1 MKVKIENRGEIMT
14 QPQVLNEAWMD
25 AELLEEAID
34 YYHAL
39 LAGSTR
45 LSADSIAALKAG
57 LTERKLTFGG
67 RPLCNVLRPHF
78 FTRKQFEYV
87 REVCLGLTSAMDELG
102 TVIMSEDPAH
112 QSERTRLISELAL
125 TAEEIRLLKYDTG
138 YKAISAH
145 SRLDS
150 FMSIQHGTLHFV
162 EYNAESPAG
171 TSYEEGLGALFETL
185 PVMQEFSKRF
195 ELSRHFLKDKLLNM
209 LLNNYR
215 EYLGDK
221 PYHVPNVAIVDWDD
235 VPTLT
240 EFELLQEHFEAK
252 GVPTIIADPRELEYR
267 DGRLRKG
274 NFEIDL
280 LFKRVLGS
288 ELLQR
293 ADEAGPILQAY
304 EDGTICMI
312 NSFRCKI
319 YHKKMIFGLLTDE
332 QNAHY
337 FSKEQQ
343 EFIAR
348 HIPWTRPV
356 RSGTTTYKGQPIDL
370 ENFARENRERLVL
383 KPNDEYG
390 GKGIFIGWETGAEE
404 WAAAW
409 QIALKDPYVVQEKVV
424 VAKEPYPT
432 IQEDM
437 IVFAERSVDCDPY
450 IFEGEVAGTL
460 TRLSAAALL
469 NVTAGTGTT
478 VPTFIIE
485 GRGEGEVRPAD
496 PEGCA

>member
-1 MKVKIENRGEIMT
+1 MT
-14 QPQVLNEAWMD
+14 QPEVTADWAD
-25 AELLEEAID
+25 TALLEEAIE

-45 LSADSIAALKAG
+45 LASESIDALNSS
-57 LTERKLTFGG
+57 LVERKLTFGG

-78 FTRKQFEYV
+78 FTRKQYDYV
-87 REVCLGLTSAMDELG
+87 REVCVALTGAMDALG
-102 TVIMSEDPAH
+102 KVMMSHDPA
-112 QSERTRLISELAL
+112 QAAERERLLDELAL
-125 TAEEIRLLKYDTG
+125 IPEEVRLLRYDTG

-150 FMSIQHGTLHFV
+150 FLSPQHGTLHFV

-171 TSYEEGLGALFETL
+171 SAYEDGLGDLFETL
-185 PVMQEFSKRF
+185 PVMQEFTRRF
-195 ELSRHFLKDKLLNM
+195 QVSRSLLKDKLLNM

-215 EYLGDK
+215 EYLGSRPAK
-221 PYHVPNVAIVDWDD
+221 TPNIAIIDWEG

-240 EFELLQEHFEAK
+240 EFQLLQAHFEAK

-274 NFEIDL
+274 DFEIDL
-280 LFKRVLGS
+280 VFKRVLAS
-288 ELLQR
+288 ELL
-293 ADEAGPILQAY
+293 EKAGEVGAVLRAY
-304 EDGTICMI
+304 EDGAICMI

-332 QNAHY
+332 RNAHY
-337 FSKEQQ
+337 FTPEQQ
-343 EFIAR
+343 TYIAR
-348 HIPWTRPV
+348 HIPWTRRV
-356 RSGTTTYKGQPIDL
+356 RPGKTTYQGREIDL
-370 ENFARENRERLVL
+370 EAFVMQNRENLVL

-390 GKGIFIGWETGAEE
+390 GKGIAIGWEASAEE
-404 WAAAW
+404 WASAW
-409 QIALKDPYVVQEKVV
+409 QAALVDPYVVQEKVV
-424 VAKEPYPT
+424 VAKEPFPT
-432 IQEDM
+432 VQENM
-437 IVFAERSVDCDPY
+437 IIFAERSVDCDPY
-450 IFEGEVAGTL
+450 IFEGQVAGTL

-485 GRGEGEVRPAD
+485 GRGEGGVRPAD

>member
-1 MKVKIENRGEIMT
+1 MSQT
-14 QPQVLNEAWMD
+14 QTHQDWTDTDLS
-25 AELLEEAID
+25 EEAIE

-45 LSADSIAALKAG
+45 LSSESIADLKAG

-78 FTRKQFEYV
+78 FTRKQFDYV
-87 REVCLGLTSAMDELG
+87 SEVCLALTNAMDQLG
-102 TVIMSEDPAH
+102 TVILSTDQA
-112 QSERTRLISELAL
+112 QTAERDRLIGDLGLIS
-125 TAEEIRLLKYDTG
+125 EEIRLLKYDTG
-138 YKAISAH
+138 YRAISAH

-150 FMSIQHGTLHFV
+150 FMSSLDGTLHFV

-171 TSYEEGLGALFETL
+171 SSYEDGLGDLFETL

-195 ELSRHFLKDKLLNM
+195 VVSRYRLKQKLLDM

-221 PYHVPNVAIVDWDD
+221 PYKTPNVAIVDWLD

-240 EFELLQEHFEAK
+240 EFELLQEYFEQH
-252 GVPTIIADPRELEYR
+252 GVRTIITDPRDLEYR

-274 NFEIDL
+274 DFEVDL
-280 LFKRVLGS
+280 LFKRVLAS
-288 ELLQR
+288 ELLRR
-293 ADEAGPILQAY
+293 ADEVGPVIRAY
-304 EDGTICMI
+304 EDGAICMI

-332 QNAHY
+332 SNARY
-337 FSKEQQ
+337 FTSEQQ
-343 EFIAR
+343 AFIAR
-348 HIPWTRPV
+348 HIPWTRRV
-356 RSGTTTYKGQPIDL
+356 RAGQTTYKGQPVDL
-370 ENFARENRERLVL
+370 EKFVMENRERLVL

-390 GKGIFIGWETGAEE
+390 GKGITIGWESSPAEWE
-404 WAAAW
+404 AAYRA
-409 QIALKDPYVVQEKVV
+409 ALDDVYVVQEKVV
-424 VAKEPYPT
+424 VAREPYPT

-437 IVFAERSVDCDPY
+437 IIFAERSVDCDPY
-450 IFEGEVAGTL
+450 IFEGQIAGVL

-485 GRGEGEVRPAD
+485 GRGEGGVRPSD

>member
-1 MKVKIENRGEIMT
+1 MSQTEQAHGQNWADT
-14 QPQVLNEAWMD
+14 
-25 AELLEEAID
+25 ELLEEAID

-45 LSADSIAALKAG
+45 LSSESTAALKSG

-78 FTRKQFEYV
+78 FTRTQLDYV
-87 REVCLGLTSAMDELG
+87 REVCLALVGAMDALG
-102 TVIMSEDPAH
+102 AVILSPDPA
-112 QSERTRLISELAL
+112 QATERDRLINDLAL
-125 TAEEIRLLKYDTG
+125 IPEEIRLLQIDTG

-150 FMSIQHGTLHFV
+150 FLSTSHGTLHFV

-171 TSYEEGLGALFETL
+171 SAYEDGLGDLFETL

-195 ELSRHFLKDKLLNM
+195 RVSREHLKPKLLSM
-209 LLNNYR
+209 LLNNFR
-215 EYLGDK
+215 EYQETHGQ
-221 PYHVPNVAIVDWDD
+221 PYKTPNIAIVDWLDL

-240 EFELLQEHFEAK
+240 EFELLQTHFLSE
-252 GVPTIIADPRELEYR
+252 GVPTIIVDPRNLEYR
-267 DGRLRKG
+267 DGRLWHG
-274 NFEIDL
+274 DFEIDL

-288 ELLQR
+288 ELLER
-293 ADEAGPILQAY
+293 ADESRPILQAY
-304 EDGTICMI
+304 EDGAVCMI

-319 YHKKMIFGLLTDE
+319 YHKKMIFGLLSDE
-332 QNAHY
+332 RNAGY
-337 FSKEQQ
+337 FDAEQQ
-343 EFIAR
+343 AYIIR
-348 HIPWTRPV
+348 HIPWTRRV
-356 RSGTTTYKGQPIDL
+356 RAGLTTYKGQQVDL
-370 ENFARENRERLVL
+370 EQFVMENRDRLVL

-390 GKGIFIGWETGAEE
+390 GKGISIGWESDPAS
-404 WAAAW
+404 WRAAW
-409 QIALKDPYVVQEKVV
+409 ETALRDPYVVQEKVV

-432 IQEDM
+432 IQDDM
-437 IVFAERSVDCDPY
+437 IIFAERSVDCDPY
-450 IFEGEVAGTL
+450 IFEGQIAGTL

-485 GRGEGEVRPAD
+485 GRGEGGVRPAD

>member
-1 MKVKIENRGEIMT
+1 MSQLKAT
-14 QPQVLNEAWMD
+14 ADWAD
-25 AELLEEAID
+25 TELWDEAIA
-34 YYHAL
+34 YYHSL

-45 LSADSIAALKAG
+45 LSSESISKLKSG
-57 LTERKLTFGG
+57 LQERKLTFGG

-78 FTRKQFEYV
+78 FTRKQLDYV
-87 REVCLGLTSAMDELG
+87 EGVCLALTEAMDELG
-102 TVIMSEDPAH
+102 KVIMSDDPALAA
-112 QSERTRLISELAL
+112 ERDRLITDLAL
-125 TAEEIRLLKYDTG
+125 IPEEIRLLKYDTG

-150 FMSIQHGTLHFV
+150 FLSPEDGTLHFV

-171 TSYEEGLGALFETL
+171 TAYEEGLGDLFETL

-195 ELSRHFLKDKLLNM
+195 TVSRDLLKGKLLTM

-221 PYHVPNVAIVDWDD
+221 PYHHPNIAIVDWNG

-240 EFELLQEHFEAK
+240 EFQLLQEYFANE
-252 GVPTIIADPRELEYR
+252 GVQSVIVEPTELKYR
-267 DGRLRKG
+267 DGKLWAG
-274 NFEIDL
+274 DFQVDL
-280 LFKRVLGS
+280 VFKRVLAS

-293 ADEAGPILQAY
+293 EADVMDLIHAY
-304 EDGTICMI
+304 EDGAVCMI

-319 YHKKMIFGLLTDE
+319 YHKKMIFGLLTDDA
-332 QNAHY
+332 NAHY
-337 FSKEQQ
+337 FSEEQLGY
-343 EFIAR
+343 IAR
-348 HIPWTRPV
+348 HIPWTRRV
-356 RSGTTTYKGQPIDL
+356 RAGKTTYQGQEIDL
-370 ENFARENRERLVL
+370 ETFVMENRDRLVL

-390 GKGIFIGWETGAEE
+390 GKGIAIGWESDPAS
-404 WAAAW
+404 WKAAW
-409 QIALKDPYVVQEKVV
+409 DIALQDPYVVQEKVV
-424 VAKEPYPT
+424 VGKEPYPT
-432 IQEDM
+432 IQDNM
-437 IVFAERSVDCDPY
+437 IIFAERSVDCDPY
-450 IFEGEVAGTL
+450 IFEGKIAGTL

-485 GRGEGEVRPAD
+485 GRGEGGVRPAD